1 MGKIKDIATEASDYG
16 FDISGMSVSEVFKLL
31 QDMIDSELSEETEP
45 EEFESYASRNKQY
58 CEECPDQSELVS
70 LLDSRSIYGS
80 FKDKAWWIQGSKQAM
95 RTTPKWEYLGAAE
108 QEALDN
114 IMQKIGRVLYGEF
127 HEDNW
132 ADIAGYATLVMRND

>member
-58 CEECPDQSELVS
+58 CEECSDQSELDA

-80 FKDKAWWIQGSKQAM
+80 FKDKAEWIQGGKQAM
-95 RTTPKWEYLGAAE
+95 RDAPKWEYLGGAE

-127 HEDNW
+127 HLDNW
-132 ADIAGYATLVMRND
+132 ADIAGYATLVVRND